1 MCFCWNK
8 NFEDSVEYKIL
19 EQNDYN
25 SFFESLNNV
34 QKKINNSLLKSK
46 NRKKFFK
53 EFGHLRPMTYS
64 ITSKNYKEGF
74 KNYFNTKT

>member
-1 MCFCWNK
+1 M
-8 NFEDSVEYKIL
+8 Y
-19 EQNDYN
+19 
-25 SFFESLNNV
+25 
-34 QKKINNSLLKSK
+34 KKINNSLLKSK

-74 KNYFNTKT
+74 KNYFNTKNLKLKKKKFKISKQKINKINKIFKK